1 MVTHLMI
8 VMKDTQVFGAVS
20 ESEFNSFIVEWM
32 NYVIKEDE
40 ELLSYE
46 EIISYYM
53 LISDS
58 ELKIKKL
65 SDFLTIIWL
74 QTNDQQSKNT

>member
-20 ESEFNSFIVEWM
+20 ESEFNSFIVDWM

>member
-1 MVTHLMI
+1 
-8 VMKDTQVFGAVS
+8 
-20 ESEFNSFIVEWM
+20 M

-74 QTNDQQSKNT
+74 QTNDQQSKHT